1 MPARSN
7 GGALM
12 GVDGGVHLGGKGHR
26 GKRGQERSTLVDK
39 EEHIS
44 QGIKEIRS
52 QNAHL

>member
-1 MPARSN
+1 M
-7 GGALM
+7 GA
-12 GVDGGVHLGGKGHR
+12 DGGLRLGGKGHR
-26 GKRGQERSTLVDK
+26 GKGGQESSTLVDK